1 MKRPR
6 ITLLAMLCAMALGS
20 AGASAHDPYP
30 NSEGHDLPHGNCAA
44 MTTGNPD
51 QDFALRM
58 HHHHM
63 MAAKLAND
71 ELARG
76 TDPDLRAM
84 AQANLAAHTAEQAR
98 LETWLTAHHVD
109 FNAWGR
115 PGWPYGTFVQV
126 DSNGDGY
133 LDRTEVVATSP
144 WYPYFTPM
152 DANGD
157 GRVTLAESDAYTRAW
172 RPDRW
177 PFGSFVLVDRNGDGY
192 IDRTE
197 VVDTSPWY
205 PYYTPMDA
213 NGDGRVTLAEAN
225 AYTSGWRPD
234 RWPYG
239 SFVQVDRNGDGY
251 IDRTEVVTTSPW
263 YPYFSPM
270 DANHDGRVTRAE
282 SDAYTAGWRPGPWP
296 NWTFVGVDSNHDG
309 FIDRTE
315 VVATSPMHPH
325 FDQIDSNDDGRA
337 TPEEVETFWRTMAH
351 SGTGMQC
358 GMMAH
363 DAGADAPRDVSDK
376 GPPPSFRSSDSNG
389 DGFLS
394 RDELA
399 SGDMLLQHFASADVN
414 NDGRLS
420 AGEVDAH
427 HAVMAEMG
435 KKE

>member
-1 MKRPR
+1 
-6 ITLLAMLCAMALGS
+6 
-20 AGASAHDPYP
+20 
-30 NSEGHDLPHGNCAA
+30 
-44 MTTGNPD
+44 
-51 QDFALRM
+51 
-58 HHHHM
+58 

-76 TDPDLRAM
+76 TDPTLRAL
-84 AQANLAAHTAEQAR
+84 AQAHLAAHTAEQAR
-98 LETWLTAHHVD
+98 LESWMTANNVD

-115 PGWPYGTFVQV
+115 PGGWPYGTFVSV
-126 DSNGDGY
+126 DRNGDGY
-133 LDRTEVVATSP
+133 IDRTEVVASSP

-172 RPDRW
+172 RW
-177 PFGSFVLVDRNGDGY
+177 
-192 IDRTE
+192 
-197 VVDTSPWY
+197 
-205 PYYTPMDA
+205 
-213 NGDGRVTLAEAN
+213 
-225 AYTSGWRPD
+225 D

-239 SFVQVDRNGDGY
+239 TFVQVDRNGDGF
-251 IDRTEVVTTSPW
+251 IDRTEVVETSPW
-263 YPYFSPM
+263 HPYFSPM
-270 DANHDGRVTRAE
+270 DANRDGRVTRAE
-282 SDAYTAGWRPGPWP
+282 ADAYTAGWRPSPWP
-296 NWTFVGVDSNHDG
+296 NWTFVGVDTNRDG

-337 TPEEVETFWRTMAH
+337 TQEEVETFWRTMKH
-351 SGTGMQC
+351 SGHGMHGMHC
-358 GMMAH
+358 GGMMSH

-376 GPPPSFRSSDSNG
+376 GPPPSFRSSDQNG

-399 SGDMLLQHFASADVN
+399 SGDMLLNHFSAADTN

-427 HAVMAEMG
+427 HAAMAEMG
-435 KKE
+435 KD

>member
-6 ITLLAMLCAMALGS
+6 ISMLATLCAMALAS
-20 AGASAHDPYP
+20 AGANAHDPYP
-30 NSEGHDLPHGNCAA
+30 GVEGHDMPHGNCAA
-44 MTTGNPD
+44 MSTGNAD

-58 HHHHM
+58 HHHHA

-76 TDPDLRAM
+76 TDPTLRAL
-84 AQANLAAHTAEQAR
+84 AQAHLAAHTAEQAR
-98 LETWLTAHHVD
+98 LESWMTSHNVD

-115 PGWPYGTFVQV
+115 PAGWPYGTFVSV
-126 DSNGDGY
+126 DRNGDGY
-133 LDRTEVVATSP
+133 IDRTEVVATSP

-172 RPDRW
+172 RW
-177 PFGSFVLVDRNGDGY
+177 
-192 IDRTE
+192 
-197 VVDTSPWY
+197 
-205 PYYTPMDA
+205 
-213 NGDGRVTLAEAN
+213 
-225 AYTSGWRPD
+225 D

-239 SFVQVDRNGDGY
+239 TFVQVDRNGDGF
-251 IDRTEVVTTSPW
+251 IDRTEVVETSPW
-263 YPYFSPM
+263 HPYFSPM
-270 DANHDGRVTRAE
+270 DANRDGRVTRAE
-282 SDAYTAGWRPGPWP
+282 ADAYTAGWRPSPWP
-296 NWTFVGVDSNHDG
+296 NWTFVGVDTNRDG

-337 TPEEVETFWRTMAH
+337 TQEEVETFWRTMKH
-351 SGTGMQC
+351 SGHGMHGMHC
-358 GMMAH
+358 GGMMSH

-376 GPPPSFRSSDSNG
+376 GPPPSFRSSDQNG

-399 SGDMLLQHFASADVN
+399 SGDMLLNHFSAADTN

-427 HAVMAEMG
+427 HAAMAEMG
-435 KKE
+435 KD